1 MGLERP
7 CTTPCDPLFVVNKVH
22 RAAGFGHAH
31 PLSIPRIA
39 TLLDLCD
46 TLGWLGEGRAR
57 RSSQASV
64 SQLRKF
70 HDPDYIEALRLADQS
85 GKVDKTVREI
95 HHIGTM
101 ENPLFPGVYE
111 QASTAVGGSIL
122 AAELALEGRIVFHP
136 TGGTH
141 HGRPQRASGFCY
153 FNDPVFAILTLLE
166 HGIDRVLYVDLDAHH
181 GDAVQDAFE
190 TDKRVLTI
198 SIHEENRWPNTGAVD
213 DRGMGQARNLP
224 VPKQF
229 NDSELEYLMAR
240 AVLPLGQ
247 RFSPQ
252 AVVVTCGADGLA
264 GDPLSAMALS
274 NVALWLAVE
283 QLTDIVSIAVVLGG
297 GGYNPWTLARCW
309 AGLWARLS
317 KQEIPSQLP
326 ASAQRLL
333 QSLECDLVDEEDVNQ
348 TWCTAIADL
357 PRPGV
362 VREAVKSVAATVLD

>member
-1 MGLERP
+1 MGSDRP
-7 CTTPCDPLFVVNKVH
+7 GTEQNDALFVANKVH
-22 RAAGFGHAH
+22 RAAGFGKAH

-39 TLLDLCD
+39 TLFDLCN

-57 RSSQASV
+57 QSSQASV

-85 GKVDKTVREI
+85 GRVDKTVREA

-122 AAELALEGRIVFHP
+122 AAELALEGRTVFHP

-141 HGRPQRASGFCY
+141 HGRPGRASGFCY

-166 HGIDRVLYVDLDAHH
+166 HDVDRVLYVDLDAHH

-190 TDKRVLTI
+190 SEKRVFTI
-198 SIHEENRWPNTGAVD
+198 SIHEEDRWPNTGAVD

-229 NDSELEYLMAR
+229 NDSELDYLMAQ
-240 AVLPLGQ
+240 AVLPLCQ

-274 NVALWLAVE
+274 NVALWRAVE
-283 QLTDIVSIAVVLGG
+283 QLTEVVSSAVVLGG

-317 KQEIPSQLP
+317 KQDIPSQLP

-348 TWCTAIADL
+348 AWCTAIADM
-357 PRPGV
+357 PRPGP